1 MTRILVVEPKRPLRA
16 FIAGILG
23 DFGHH
28 VVQCADLGEARE
40 SLRRAPFDVVATDLV
55 LRTGEL
61 PVPPPHPRVLTLN
74 GRPAPR
80 ADGDKYGRPLRLYD
94 KPFRLADLR
103 RLVAAVEPS
112 GALKRAG

>member
-1 MTRILVVEPKRPLRA
+1 MTRILVVEPQRRVRT

-28 VVQCADLGEARE
+28 VVECADIGEARE
-40 SLRRAPFDVVATDLV
+40 SLRRSRFDVVATDLV

-80 ADGDKYGRPLRLYD
+80 ADGDKYGRPPRLYD
-94 KPFRLADLR
+94 KPFRFADLQ
-103 RLVAAVEPS
+103 RLVAAVEQP